1 MDKLGQ
7 EIKDK
12 QKSNISLTKLLQKS
26 KETKLPQTETKAVQ
40 TSTDVNLIRIQEV
53 ELSARFN

>member
-53 ELSARFN
+53 ELSARFH

>member
-7 EIKDK
+7 KIKDK

-53 ELSARFN
+53 ELSARFH

>member
-26 KETKLPQTETKAVQ
+26 KETKSPQTETKAVQ

-53 ELSARFN
+53 ELSARFH